1 MAETL
6 GSLCDKL
13 TIVKLKQ
20 YHSND
25 PEQLKSLSG
34 QEKQL
39 QDEINE
45 YIQAA
50 LSGQIAIERLT
61 FAPNKVYKKEGNN
74 VPEVK
79 GNIGEVFARLAEVNC
94 LLWHEQEKV
103 YEFEKVPNEEKN
115 VVVKN
120 LAALNLERNKCIHE
134 IDKQF
139 QKMLLNLKAS

>member
-13 TIVKLKQ
+13 TIVKLEQ

-25 PEQLKSLSG
+25 PEQLASLSL
-34 QEKQL
+34 QERQL
-39 QDEINE
+39 QDEIDD
-45 YIQAA
+45 YIKAA
-50 LSGQIAIERLT
+50 LSGQIAIEKLV

-74 VPEVK
+74 VPEVR
-79 GNIGEVFARLAEVNC
+79 GSIGEVFARLAEVNC

-103 YEFEKVPNEEKN
+103 YEFEKVPSEEKN
-115 VVVKN
+115 IVVKN

-139 QKMLLNLKAS
+139 QKTLLNVKSI

>member
-25 PEQLKSLSG
+25 PEQLESLSG

-50 LSGQIAIERLT
+50 LSGQIAIEKLT

-115 VVVKN
+115 VVVKK
-120 LAALNLERNKCIHE
+120 LSSSKFREK
-134 IDKQF
+134 
-139 QKMLLNLKAS
+139 